1 MISNY
6 ITAPCVAITSY
17 LATQITFYENVSEV
31 KAEIILHVYY
41 D

>member
-17 LATQITFYENVSEV
+17 LATQITFYENVSEL